1 MKTKTG
7 YYTRTKARTE
17 ALYDISPAHWG
28 IIRHALTRSITYEN
42 YMAMDRIIAK
52 VDAIL
57 DTK

>member
-1 MKTKTG
+1 MKTG
-7 YYTRTKARTE
+7 HYTRNKARTD
-17 ALYDISPAHWG
+17 ALYDIAPVHWG
-28 IIRHALTRSITYEN
+28 IIRVALTQCITYEN